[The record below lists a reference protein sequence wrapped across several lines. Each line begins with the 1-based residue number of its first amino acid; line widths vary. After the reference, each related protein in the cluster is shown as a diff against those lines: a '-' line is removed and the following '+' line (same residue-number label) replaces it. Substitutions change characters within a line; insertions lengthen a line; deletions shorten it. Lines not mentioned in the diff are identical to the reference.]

1 MSERRAVKLDEDIND
16 PKTELKTFVFFCT
29 KKTNKDKIPNNRD
42 KKDPKLKF
50 KCKKDS
56 KKILIKLTC
65 SMNHRP

>member
-1 MSERRAVKLDEDIND
+1 MSERRAVKLDEDKND
-16 PKTELKTFVFFCT
+16 PKTELKTFFSFVQ
-29 KKTNKDKIPNNRD
+29 KTNKDKIPNNRD
-42 KKDPKLKF
+42 KIDPKLQF